1 MSKISF
7 VSGLF
12 LVSLSYNVALAQ
24 TSQLQIARNSVGKLQ
39 VAINAKQDANKQLS
53 ILGEGIK
60 AADAASTDKKTGRWP
75 ETWAVKAYLS
85 SYVSIIDTDEGNA
98 DRYYT
103 LAVQAIDSAKRLDKF
118 QANFR
123 LIAASDYNVNIRKQ
137 RKGSAAFSKGDY
149 SAAYELLKEVS
160 DFLPKDTTL
169 AINTALSAQ
178 NIQAYDKAIVYFKRA
193 KDNGV
198 KNPLVFQNMANIYTS
213 KFEHELAI
221 RTLED
226 GIKANPYN
234 VFLTNDYINL
244 LLDNE
249 KYAEAIQVIES
260 TIKVESN
267 NKLLYFLYGYLQ
279 QNKLNNSTA
288 ELAYNRALA
297 IDENYFDALY
307 QLGLVYIN
315 SANESLKSGKTD
327 GAAKFISYINRAEI
341 ALLQAHEVNQND
353 KSTVQLLIDIYTR
366 KHRLDKVQ
374 ELKGKLEEF

>member
-1 MSKISF
+1 MSKISLL
-7 VSGLF
+7 SSLF
-12 LVSLSYNVALAQ
+12 LVSISYNIAFAQ
-24 TSQLQIARNSVGKLQ
+24 KSQLQIARNSVGKLQ
-39 VAINAKQDANKQLS
+39 VAINGKQDAKKQLS
-53 ILGEGIK
+53 VLGEGIK
-60 AADAASTDKKTGRWP
+60 AAEAAQNDNKTKKWP
-75 ETWAVKAYLS
+75 ETWALKAYLS
-85 SYVSIIDTDEGNA
+85 SYVSIIDIDEGNA
-98 DRYYT
+98 ERYYNFAT
-103 LAVQAIDSAKRLDKF
+103 QAIDSAKRLDKF

-123 LIAASDYNVNIRKQ
+123 LIKAADYNINIRKQ
-137 RKGSAAFSKGDY
+137 KKGSIAYANGDFA
-149 SAAYELLKEVS
+149 AAYELLKEVS

-178 NIQAYDKAIVYFKRA
+178 NIKSYDKALAYFKRA
-193 KDNGV
+193 KENGV
-198 KNPLVFQNMANIYTS
+198 KNPIVFQNMANIYTS

-226 GIKANPYN
+226 GIKVNPYN

-249 KYAEAIQVIES
+249 KYSEAMHVIES
-260 TIKVESN
+260 TLKVETN

-279 QNKLNNSTA
+279 QNKANNSTA
-288 ELAYNRALA
+288 ELAYNRALTL
-297 IDENYFDALY
+297 DENYFDALY

-315 SANESLKSGKTD
+315 SANETLKSGKTEN
-327 GAAKFISYINRAEI
+327 AAKFSAFINRAEI

-374 ELKGKLEEF
+374 ELRSKLEEF

>member
-1 MSKISF
+1 MRIISLM
-7 VSGLF
+7 SGLF
-12 LVSLSYNVALAQ
+12 LISLTYNAALGQ
-24 TSQLQIARNSVGKLQ
+24 RSQLQIARNSVGKLQ
-39 VAINAKQDANKQLS
+39 VAINAKQDEKKQLS

-60 AADAASTDKKTGRWP
+60 AAEAAQSDNKTKKWP

-85 SYVSIIDTDEGNA
+85 SYISIIDTDESNA
-98 DRYYT
+98 DRYYN
-103 LAVQAIDSAKRLDKF
+103 LAVQAIDSAKRMDKF
-118 QANFR
+118 QANYR
-123 LIAASDYNVNIRKQ
+123 LIAAADYNINIRKQ
-137 RKGSAAFSKGDY
+137 KKGSSAYLKGDY
-149 SAAYELLKEVS
+149 AAAYDLLKEVS

-178 NIQAYDKAIVYFKRA
+178 NIQAYDKALVYFKRA
-193 KDNGV
+193 KENGI
-198 KNPLVFQNMANIYTS
+198 KNPAVFQNMASIYSS

-226 GIKANPYN
+226 GIKLNPYN
-234 VFLTNDYINL
+234 TFLTNDYINL

-249 KYAEAIQVIES
+249 KYTEAMGVIES

-279 QNKLNNSTA
+279 QNKSNNSTA
-288 ELAYNRALA
+288 ELAYNKALA

-307 QLGLVYIN
+307 QLGLAYVN
-315 SANESLKSGKTD
+315 SANDALKSGKAENA
-327 GAAKFISYINRAEI
+327 GKFSGYINRAEI

-366 KHRLDKVQ
+366 KQRLDKIQ
-374 ELKGKLEEF
+374 ALKDKLEEF